1 MKKKS
6 PKSQKRLLSH
16 ICRKSITY
24 HLSAA
29 VCLKEGSRPPNWN
42 WSELW
47 NAYAYYAY
55 AVYPPYKV
63 YATQSAVGLHPA
75 ASCKHA
81 IMVLKCVFVGP
92 FSSKVIVRTHTHT
105 HTTDCCTWITTVV
118 SIRSSTTQFSRPAG
132 CRTFIT
138 VFFVVVESVN
148 KSLKAASLFHT
159 PRVCCPGCRRLC
171 SSTHA
176 VTPPALPSAKQHFGW
191 HDFASIPYITTTW
204 SWWLKTRHRRSGR
217 TPRIPRTVYRY
228 FWAYPFFLLFSFP
241 LSTFFVSGS
250 VR

>member
-1 MKKKS
+1 MQCNRLTRFMRRNRLYTRLHRVNTPLWYS
-6 PKSQKRLLSH
+6 NASSSGHLVQKLLSEH
-16 ICRKSITY
+16 
-24 HLSAA
+24 
-29 VCLKEGSRPPNWN
+29 
-42 WSELW
+42 
-47 NAYAYYAY
+47 
-55 AVYPPYKV
+55 
-63 YATQSAVGLHPA
+63 
-75 ASCKHA
+75 
-81 IMVLKCVFVGP
+81 
-92 FSSKVIVRTHTHT
+92 THTHT

-159 PRVCCPGCRRLC
+159 PRVCCPGCRRHC

-176 VTPPALPSAKQHFGW
+176 GTPPALPSAKQHFGW

-217 TPRIPRTVYRY
+217 IPRTVYRY
-228 FWAYPFFLLFSFP
+228 FWAYPFF
-241 LSTFFVSGS
+241 TF
-250 VR
+250 